1 MQEFPSRETHT
12 KDAQGSG
19 YVRRPRVVYAQQPGA
34 WQNPGR
40 KPLGRT
46 EELGDDPYV
55 GRRNRQEPSPA
66 PGRGNAPAASGA
78 QGGSGQRRGGKKK
91 KKKHRALYVTVILLC
106 VMAMTALALFVAPQ
120 VLGVTWSGLPNY
132 AFMNGSII
140 SLNLKAY
147 NDYKAYRQY
156 MAEGT
161 IFPGVY
167 VDGIHV
173 GGMTMARAKETLEA
187 AHTDTAGLFSVTVN
201 IGNKSWVIDS
211 SRVPLTRNYDQIL
224 AQAYALGRSN
234 TTSIRGTGVTPF
246 QERLNAAL
254 RLREEPVSL
263 STSMTYD
270 KTTIRAL
277 TDSIVDYVNRDP
289 IDSIVTTFNFDTK
302 EFTFSDDQAGVYV
315 DGDELY
321 NRVITALDTGDLFAT
336 MTIEPEILLAATTK
350 TELMNSFKL
359 MASYTT
365 KTTSN
370 SNRNTNIELSANAIN
385 GTTLYPGDTFSFNEA
400 TGERTAE
407 KGYKEAAAISGGQ
420 SVPEVGGGVCQTS
433 STLFNAVARANLEI
447 VYRSPHAW
455 PSDYVEKGMDATV
468 NWPNLDFKF
477 KNNTDYPVFIVAYY
491 EDRKVTVELY
501 GVGLQDGMTIDLQ
514 SVVTR
519 TIPAPEGTKY
529 VLNTSLAPGETKDT
543 VKARTGYE
551 VETYQVWYKNGEEV
565 SRNLLC
571 TSTYKA
577 YQKTVEYNE

>member
-46 EELGDDPYV
+46 EELGDDPYA

-66 PGRGNAPAASGA
+66 PGRGNAPSVSGT
-78 QGGSGQRRGGKKK
+78 QGGSGQRRGGKKR

-359 MASYTT
+359 MASCTT

>member
-46 EELGDDPYV
+46 EELGDDPYA

-66 PGRGNAPAASGA
+66 PGRGNAPSVSGT

>member
-1 MQEFPSRETHT
+1 MQEFPSRETQT

-19 YVRRPRVVYAQQPGA
+19 QVRRPRVVYAQQPGT

-40 KPLGRT
+40 QPLGRA
-46 EELGDDPYV
+46 EELGEDPYAA
-55 GRRNRQEPSPA
+55 RRSRQGAAGGASQHAA
-66 PGRGNAPAASGA
+66 PPPDHSGN
-78 QGGSGQRRGGKKK
+78 GGKRRGGKKK
-91 KKKHRALYVTVILLC
+91 KRKHRILYLTVILLC
-106 VMAMTALALFVAPQ
+106 TAAIGALALFVAPQ

-132 AFMNGSII
+132 AFMNGSVI

-156 MAEGT
+156 MAEDT

-167 VDGIHV
+167 ADGIHL
-173 GGMTMARAKETLEA
+173 GGMTVAQAKEALEA

-201 IGNKSWVIDS
+201 IGNKTWVIDS
-211 SRVPLTRNYDQIL
+211 SRVPLTRNYDQVL

-254 RLREEPVSL
+254 RLREEPVNL

-270 KTTIRAL
+270 KSTIRAL
-277 TDSIVDYVNRDP
+277 TDSIVEYVNRDP
-289 IDSIVTTFNFDTK
+289 IDAMVTTFNFDTK
-302 EFTFSDDQAGVYV
+302 EFTFSDDMAGVYV
-315 DGDELY
+315 DGDALY
-321 NRVITALDTGDLFAT
+321 QQVIDALDGGDLFAT
-336 MTIEPEILLAATTK
+336 MTIEPEIVLAATTK

-365 KTTSN
+365 KPTSN

-385 GTTLYPGDTFSFNEA
+385 GTTLYPGDVFSFNDA
-400 TGERTAE
+400 TGERTAK

-447 VYRSPHAW
+447 VSRSPHAW

-491 EDRKVTVELY
+491 NDRKVTVELY
-501 GVGLQDGMTIDLQ
+501 GVGLQDGMIIDLQ

-543 VKARTGYE
+543 VKARTGYV

>member
-46 EELGDDPYV
+46 EELGDDPYA

-78 QGGSGQRRGGKKK
+78 QGGSGQRRGGKKR

-224 AQAYALGRSN
+224 AQAYALGRNN

>member
-46 EELGDDPYV
+46 EELGDDPYA

-66 PGRGNAPAASGA
+66 PGRGNAPPVSGT
-78 QGGSGQRRGGKKK
+78 QGGSGQRRGGKKR

>member
-1 MQEFPSRETHT
+1 MQEFPVRETQT
-12 KDAQGSG
+12 KDGQGSG
-19 YVRRPRVVYAQQPGA
+19 YVRRPRVVRAQQPGT

-40 KPLGRT
+40 QPLGRT
-46 EELGDDPYV
+46 EEV
-55 GRRNRQEPSPA
+55 GEDSYAARRNRSQAAVPPA
-66 PGRGNAPAASGA
+66 GKFPEGP
-78 QGGSGQRRGGKKK
+78 QKGSGNEGNHRGKKK
-91 KKKHRALYVTVILLC
+91 KKRKHRALYVTMILLC
-106 VMAMTALALFVAPQ
+106 TMALGALTFFVAPQ
-120 VLGVTWSGLPNY
+120 VFGITWSGLPNY

-156 MAEGT
+156 MEGNA

-173 GGMTMARAKETLEA
+173 GGMTVDQAKEALAA
-187 AHTDTAGLFSVTVN
+187 AHTDTSGLFSITVN

-211 SRVPLTRNYDQIL
+211 GRVPLTRNYDQIL

-234 TTSIRGTGVTPF
+234 TTAIRGTGVTPF

-270 KTTIRAL
+270 KETVRAL

-289 IDSIVTTFNFDTK
+289 IDSMVTTFNFDTK
-302 EFTFSDDQAGVYV
+302 EFTFSDDQAGAYV
-315 DGDELY
+315 DGDDLY
-321 NRVITALDTGDLFAT
+321 NKVIAALDGGDSFAT
-336 MTIEPEILLAATTK
+336 LTIEPEIVLASTTK

-385 GTTLYPGDTFSFNEA
+385 GTTLYPGDVFSFNEA
-400 TGERTAE
+400 TGERTAA
-407 KGYKEAAAISGGQ
+407 KGYKEASAISGGQ

-543 VKARTGYE
+543 VKARTGYV

>member
-46 EELGDDPYV
+46 EELGDDPYA

-66 PGRGNAPAASGA
+66 PGRGNAPSVSGT

-336 MTIEPEILLAATTK
+336 MTIEPEIVLAATTK

-571 TSTYKA
+571 PSTYKA
-577 YQKTVEYNE
+577 YQQTVEYNA

>member
-46 EELGDDPYV
+46 EELGDDPYA

>member
-46 EELGDDPYV
+46 EELGDDPYA

-91 KKKHRALYVTVILLC
+91 KKKHRAFYVTVILLC

-224 AQAYALGRSN
+224 AQAYALGRNN